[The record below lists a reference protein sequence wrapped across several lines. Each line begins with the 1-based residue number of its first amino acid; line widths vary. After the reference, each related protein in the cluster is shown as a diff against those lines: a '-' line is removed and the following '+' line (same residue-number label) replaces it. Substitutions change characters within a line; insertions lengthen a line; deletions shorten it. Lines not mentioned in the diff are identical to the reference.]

1 MTLMEI
7 VERLQREGNIVSYR
21 IRSDG
26 GILITSINRKK
37 YSGAEGNK
45 IARNIVGATLSEA
58 KTIQLASIKP
68 KKGQSPKSR
77 KLPTVEEELKKYLHK
92 VQRIW
97 RKNVDKSKGKITLKK
112 LRWNIQNLG
121 VARAKEKLEQA
132 MRYAQG
138 LAYSKNI
145 EALLG
150 YINELQNKLSSP
162 ADIKALES
170 LKEEIISN
178 SDRIREEWI
187 SSIYD
192 LLYDI
197 NHGRDVRDVAN
208 AIIYLINTY

>member
-26 GILITSINRKK
+26 GILITSINGKK
-37 YSGAEGNK
+37 YSGAEGNR

-58 KTIQLASIKP
+58 RAIQLASIKP

-77 KLPTVEEELKKYLHK
+77 KLPTVEEELKKQLRK

-97 RKNVDKSKGKITLKK
+97 KKNVDPKKGKITLKK

-132 MRYAQG
+132 LRYAQG

-150 YINELQNKLSSP
+150 YINEVQNKLTNWKW
-162 ADIKALES
+162 IKALEE

-178 SDRIREEWI
+178 FDKFKEDWI
-187 SSIYD
+187 SYIYD
-192 LLYDI
+192 MLYGI
-197 NHGRDVRDVAN
+197 NDGFDVITIVKT
-208 AIIYLINTY
+208 IIAFMNTH